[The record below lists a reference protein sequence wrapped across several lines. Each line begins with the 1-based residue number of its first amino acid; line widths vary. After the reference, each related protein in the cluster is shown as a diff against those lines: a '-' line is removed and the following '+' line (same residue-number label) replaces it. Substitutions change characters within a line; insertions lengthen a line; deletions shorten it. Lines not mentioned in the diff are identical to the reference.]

1 MLVAGCDL
9 GSATGKVVIMRDGI
23 IVSSVVVRS
32 TMIPEKTGMLALEKA
47 LEKIGLH
54 SLADLEYI
62 LGTGY
67 GRRSVSFI
75 KENLSEITCHAR
87 GAHWLHPRTRTVVDL
102 GGQDCKVISVDD
114 RGKVIEFAMNDKCAA
129 GTGKFFEVMARTFDC
144 SLDEF
149 AELALQSNAPAN
161 ITKQC
166 SVFAESEVVTLIY
179 SGVDQADI
187 AAGLVDSIV
196 RRVVAMIHKV
206 GYVPDLIL
214 TGGCAKNE
222 ALIRSIEKAIGQG
235 IARLPDPQI
244 VGAIGAA
251 LFAQDRVDKQARDSQ
266 RQEGNGSDSDP
277 DAFQASDTVTEG

>member
-9 GSATGKVVIMRDGI
+9 GSATGKVVIMSDGT
-23 IVSSVVVRS
+23 IVSSAVVRS

-54 SLADLEYI
+54 SLADLHYI

-67 GRRSVSFI
+67 GRRAASFI

-87 GAHWLHPRTRTVVDL
+87 GAHWLHPRTRTVVDV
-102 GGQDCKVISVDD
+102 GGQDCKVISLDD
-114 RGKVIEFAMNDKCAA
+114 RGKVVEFAMNDKCAA

-149 AELALQSNAPAN
+149 AQLSLQSNTPAN

-179 SGVDQADI
+179 NGIDQADI

-196 RRVVAMIHKV
+196 RRIVAMIHKV
-206 GYVPDLIL
+206 GYIPDLVL

-222 ALIRSIEKAIGQG
+222 GLVKGLEKGLETK

-244 VGAIGAA
+244 IGALGAA
-251 LFAQDRVDKQARDSQ
+251 LFAQDRVDLQ
-266 RQEGNGSDSDP
+266 RLTPRGQG
-277 DAFQASDTVTEG
+277 

>member
-9 GSATGKVVIMRDGI
+9 GSATGKVIIMRDGA
-23 IVSSVVVRS
+23 IVSSAVVRS
-32 TMIPEKTGMLALEKA
+32 TMVPEKTGMLALEKA

-54 SLADLEYI
+54 PLADLQYI

-87 GAHWLHPRTRTVVDL
+87 GAHWLHPQTRTVVDV
-102 GGQDCKVISVDD
+102 GGQDCKVISMDD
-114 RGKVIEFAMNDKCAA
+114 RGKVVEFAMNDKCAA

-149 AELALQSNAPAN
+149 AELSLQSNAPAN

-179 SGVDQADI
+179 NGVDQSDI

-196 RRVVAMIHKV
+196 RRIVAMIHKV
-206 GYVPDLIL
+206 GCTPELVV

-222 ALIRSIEKAIGQG
+222 GLVRGLEKAFGDK
-235 IARLPDPQI
+235 IARLPDPQMI
-244 VGAIGAA
+244 GALGAA
-251 LFAQDRVDKQARDSQ
+251 LFAQDRVERSARDSQ
-266 RQEGNGSDSDP
+266 PQGGNQLRSNRE
-277 DAFQASDTVTEG
+277 ASQPPEHVTEG